1 MFSHQRCLPTLKKNC
16 LVLFLDQMSRFDV
29 DSILNVGF
37 TLKIRARDFLKK
49 NKKKKPKLEIYLA
62 TNQAKNNATIKLFT
76 SLNRLISHFVF

>member
-1 MFSHQRCLPTLKKNC
+1 
-16 LVLFLDQMSRFDV
+16 MSCFDV

-37 TLKIRARDFLKK
+37 TLKTRARDFLKK
-49 NKKKKPKLEIYLA
+49 KEQKPKLEIYLA